1 MFRFLLRPWV
11 RVLRAELLALLLF
24 VAFALLA
31 FAARA
36 QPADAGA
43 VPATEAAPDSAG
55 APHVA
60 DRGQAL
66 QRALDAVVGVETVAV
81 EDAGSAA
88 TLGHERQGS
97 GVVIGSDGLVLTIG
111 YLILEADHVDLKLDD
126 GRAVPARVVAYD
138 LATGFGLLQ
147 ALAPLA
153 LEPVP
158 LGSAAALDG
167 DAQLLVVSGGDE
179 GAYSVARMVSRRP
192 FSGYWEYH
200 IDTAVFTAPAR
211 TDHSGA
217 GLFNADGELLGIGS
231 LLVGDALG
239 TGEGTRGNMFVP
251 VDLLKP
257 ILAELRKGVT
267 SHDSRRAWIG
277 VNCVVWEGAVRVLRV
292 TGSGP
297 AAVAGLQIGDEI
309 VAIDGVTVHDLASF
323 YHALWQRD
331 VERDVQ
337 LEIRRAGAAQHVT
350 VRSQDRLKT
359 LRQPQGV

>member
-1 MFRFLLRPWV
+1 
-11 RVLRAELLALLLF
+11 
-24 VAFALLA
+24 
-31 FAARA
+31 
-36 QPADAGA
+36 
-43 VPATEAAPDSAG
+43 
-55 APHVA
+55 
-60 DRGQAL
+60 
-66 QRALDAVVGVETVAV
+66 
-81 EDAGSAA
+81 
-88 TLGHERQGS
+88 
-97 GVVIGSDGLVLTIG
+97 
-111 YLILEADHVDLKLDD
+111 
-126 GRAVPARVVAYD
+126 
-138 LATGFGLLQ
+138 
-147 ALAPLA
+147 
-153 LEPVP
+153 VP
-158 LGSAAALDG
+158 LGNAAALES

-200 IDTAVFTAPAR
+200 IDNAVFTAPAR

-239 TGEGTRGNMFVP
+239 TGEGPRGNMFVP

-257 ILAELRKGVT
+257 ILAELRNGLT

-277 VNCVVWEGAVRVLRV
+277 VNCVVLEGAVRVLRV

-297 AAVAGLQIGDEI
+297 AALAGLQPGDEI

-323 YHALWQRD
+323 YRTLWQRD

-337 LEIRRAGAAQHVT
+337 LDIRRGHATQRVT

-359 LRQPQGV
+359 LRKPEGV